1 MHKKVSSTNN
11 TLMVRKRMPITTFS
25 AMCSLFTLGSKM
37 LAFYPCSSV
46 QIFHCFYCARRLELS
61 GHYRA
66 VSLLDK
72 RRPGRIFLRL
82 GVAYVHFANTNWIS
96 SAIFLS
102 LGSKSGKKPKLR
114 SSIRVFTMPIW
125 SFEISATINSGYY
138 IHDKK
143 SLETRVMFMLRVVN
157 QDWCAGVNLEWF
169 GYWADFSRYQ
179 ILHLT
184 IERRMIGPIWCL
196 LGKT

>member
-1 MHKKVSSTNN
+1 MHVCQIYVPRYLLHKKSSLQILSWYKKKECLHTYNYI
-11 TLMVRKRMPITTFS
+11 LSPLLRCVHI
-25 AMCSLFTLGSKM
+25 LGSKIM

-102 LGSKSGKKPKLR
+102 LWVQKVAKNPCSEDVLIGCSLYM
-114 SSIRVFTMPIW
+114 IFW
-125 SFEISATINSGYY
+125 SLPCFEVISAYY
-138 IHDKK
+138 YKWK
-143 SLETRVMFMLRVVN
+143 NF
-157 QDWCAGVNLEWF
+157 
-169 GYWADFSRYQ
+169 
-179 ILHLT
+179 
-184 IERRMIGPIWCL
+184 
-196 LGKT
+196 

>member
-1 MHKKVSSTNN
+1 MHVCQIYVPTYCIKSLVYKYSHGIRKKNAYIH
-11 TLMVRKRMPITTFS
+11 ITSTFS
-25 AMCSLFTLGSKM
+25 PLLRCVHILGSKIM

-102 LGSKSGKKPKLR
+102 LWVQKVAKNP
-114 SSIRVFTMPIW
+114 SSEDVLIGCSLYMIFW
-125 SFEISATINSGYY
+125 SLPCFKN
-138 IHDKK
+138 
-143 SLETRVMFMLRVVN
+143 
-157 QDWCAGVNLEWF
+157 
-169 GYWADFSRYQ
+169 FS
-179 ILHLT
+179 ICSSMH
-184 IERRMIGPIWCL
+184 
-196 LGKT
+196 

>member
-1 MHKKVSSTNN
+1 MCRICICNNYCIKKSRLQIILHGKKKNAYNYILCYV
-11 TLMVRKRMPITTFS
+11 
-25 AMCSLFTLGSKM
+25 FTLGSKM
-37 LAFYPCSSV
+37 LAFYPCSSSV

-114 SSIRVFTMPIW
+114 SSIRVFTVPI
-125 SFEISATINSGYY
+125 
-138 IHDKK
+138 
-143 SLETRVMFMLRVVN
+143 
-157 QDWCAGVNLEWF
+157 
-169 GYWADFSRYQ
+169 
-179 ILHLT
+179 
-184 IERRMIGPIWCL
+184 
-196 LGKT
+196 